1 MKAPYQYCIASI
13 VSLNHCAFL
22 SPLPVPQYL
31 FTQEDGY
38 LNIEMYVGK
47 KIKNVFE
54 LVIYYDVELA
64 IWKICTLKK
73 IMS

>member
-1 MKAPYQYCIASI
+1 MKAPYQYRIASI

-47 KIKNVFE
+47 ITKNVFE
-54 LVIYYDVELA
+54 LVIYYNIELA
-64 IWKICTLKK
+64 I
-73 IMS
+73 

>member
-13 VSLNHCAFL
+13 VFLNHCAFL
-22 SPLPVPQYL
+22 LSLPVPQYL

-47 KIKNVFE
+47 KTNNIFE
-54 LVIYYDVELA
+54 LVIYYNVELA
-64 IWKICTLKK
+64 I
-73 IMS
+73 